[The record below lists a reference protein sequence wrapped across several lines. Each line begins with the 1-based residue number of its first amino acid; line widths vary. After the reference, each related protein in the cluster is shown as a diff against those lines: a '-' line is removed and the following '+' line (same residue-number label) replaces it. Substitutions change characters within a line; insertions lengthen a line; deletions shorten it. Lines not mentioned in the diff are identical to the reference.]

1 MSNKR
6 KELALAVVSGLLIVV
21 FVFLGTADR
30 DHSIVHRLCDGCF
43 AAGMLL
49 GGMGVIL
56 HCANQ
61 GALNL
66 FGYGAR
72 FGLNLILPI
81 FGKNPWK
88 ADGERESY
96 YDYCARKQEQEPK
109 PTSHLL
115 LAGGFYLLLAAV
127 LLVVYLTV

>member
-21 FVFLGTADR
+21 FVFFSTADR
-30 DHSIVHRLCDGCF
+30 NHSIVHRLCDGCF

-49 GGMGVIL
+49 GGLGVIL

-81 FGKNPWK
+81 FGKNPWSG
-88 ADGERESY
+88 DERESY
-96 YDYCARKQEQEPK
+96 YDYCAKKQEQEPK

-127 LLVVYLTV
+127 LLLVYLSV